1 MLKVFR
7 LKFISLTTSSH
18 SSSVKMALRLSANR
32 VLSRTAPLRA
42 FSTSSAS
49 LDHMRS
55 EENFN
60 AVLDKFAQ
68 IRACAVLRTPT
79 SDACPKAMQA
89 AIDGG
94 FKIVEFTLTTPDCL
108 QHLSDFRSKYDGDVM
123 VGCGTIMN
131 TEDAA
136 NAMDAGS
143 EFIIT
148 PVMLPDVI
156 EWCAERNIV
165 CVPGCQTPTEL
176 VTAYRHGAPLQKLFP
191 GVAGGPMWVKA
202 VSSALPMLSINP
214 TSGVDLDNAG
224 DYLRHGAASVGLV
237 APLFDPV
244 AIANEDWDTI
254 AKNAEKVMANVREV
268 GPYQR
273 K

>member
-1 MLKVFR
+1 
-7 LKFISLTTSSH
+7 
-18 SSSVKMALRLSANR
+18 MALRLATSR
-32 VLSRTAPLRA
+32 LSRHSNGVVNATLPRA
-42 FSTSSAS
+42 FSSG
-49 LDHMRS
+49 DDIVRS
-55 EENFN
+55 KDNYN

-108 QHLSDFRSKYDGDVM
+108 DHLSECRTKYDGKVM

-131 TEDAA
+131 TKDAA
-136 NAMDAGS
+136 DAMEAGS

-176 VTAYRHGAPLQKLFP
+176 TMAYRHGAPIQKLFP
-191 GVAGGPMWVKA
+191 GVTGGPMWVKA
-202 VSSALPMLSINP
+202 VSSALPFLSINP

-224 DYLRHGAASVGLV
+224 DYLKMGAASVGLV
-237 APLFDPV
+237 APLFDPA
-244 AIANEDWDTI
+244 AIAAGDWDKI
-254 AKNAEKVMANVREV
+254 AQNAAKVMANVSKV
-268 GPYQR
+268 GPYVR

>member
-1 MLKVFR
+1 
-7 LKFISLTTSSH
+7 
-18 SSSVKMALRLSANR
+18 MALRIAA
-32 VLSRTAPLRA
+32 SR
-42 FSTSSAS
+42 STSALFNKAVTAKSTTAS
-49 LDHMRS
+49 RALMSTNLDYMQTP
-55 EENFN
+55 ENFE

-79 SDACPKAMQA
+79 SEACPKAMQA

-123 VGCGTIMN
+123 VGCGTIL
-131 TEDAA
+131 TPQDAA
-136 NAMDAGS
+136 DAMEAGS

-156 EWCAERNIV
+156 EWCKERNIV

-176 VTAYRHGAPLQKLFP
+176 VNAYRHGAPLQKLFP
-191 GVAGGPMWVKA
+191 GVAGGPGWVKA
-202 VSSALPMLSINP
+202 VSSALPFLAINP

-224 DYLRHGAASVGLV
+224 EYLKNGAASVGLV
-237 APLFDPV
+237 APLFDQA
-244 AIANEDWDTI
+244 AIAAGNYDVI
-254 AKNAEKVMANVREV
+254 AQNAAKVMANVREA

>member
-1 MLKVFR
+1 
-7 LKFISLTTSSH
+7 
-18 SSSVKMALRLSANR
+18 MALRLSASR
-32 VLSRTAPLRA
+32 VFSRAAHSRA
-42 FSTSSAS
+42 MSTG

-55 EENFN
+55 PENYE

-68 IRACAVLRTPT
+68 IRACAVLRTAT
-79 SDACPKAMQA
+79 SEACPKSMQA

-108 QHLSDFRSKYDGDVM
+108 SHLSDCRSKYDGDVM

-131 TEDAA
+131 IEDAA
-136 NAMDAGS
+136 KAMEAGS

-148 PVMLPDVI
+148 PVMLPEVI
-156 EWCAERNIV
+156 KWCAERNIV
-165 CVPGCQTPTEL
+165 SVPGCQTPTEL
-176 VTAYRHGAPLQKLFP
+176 YTAYTHGAPLQKLFP

-202 VSSALPMLSINP
+202 VSTALPMLSINP

-224 DYLRHGAASVGLV
+224 DFLRNGAASVGLV
-237 APLFDPV
+237 APLFDPA
-244 AIANEDWDTI
+244 AIAKGDFDVI
-254 AKNAEKVMANVREV
+254 AQNAAKVMANVQEA

-273 K
+273 KK

>member
-1 MLKVFR
+1 M
-7 LKFISLTTSSH
+7 SLRILASRS
-18 SSSVKMALRLSANR
+18 
-32 VLSRTAPLRA
+32 LSRAVPTTGVRA
-42 FSTSSAS
+42 MSTG
-49 LDHMRS
+49 DYMRS
-55 EENFN
+55 KDNYES
-60 AVLDKFAQ
+60 VLDRFAE
-68 IRACAVLRTPT
+68 IRACAVLRTAT

-108 QHLSDFRSKYDGDVM
+108 EHLSDFRQKYDGDVM
-123 VGCGTIMN
+123 VGCGTILN
-131 TEDAA
+131 VQDAE

-156 EWCAERNIV
+156 EWCRDHNIV
-165 CVPGCQTPTEL
+165 CVPGCQTPTEM
-176 VTAYRHGAPLQKLFP
+176 VNAYRHGAPLQKLFP

-202 VSSALPMLSINP
+202 VSSALPFLAINP

-224 DYLRHGAASVGLV
+224 EFLNNGAASVGLV
-237 APLFDPV
+237 APLFDQA
-244 AIANEDWDTI
+244 AIAAGDFDTI
-254 AKNAEKVMANVREV
+254 AKNAERVMANVREA